1 MAILLGGTQ
10 TESVQRP
17 SQTASAMGSG
27 LGGILGTL
35 GGLLFALPTG
45 GLSAVAAPAMA
56 GAVATAG
63 LGASVGG
70 SIGSSLGGAIG
81 SAVRETQNYEVA
93 AAPGQ
98 QMGLAQALTEMD
110 LPIPAADVATAGIGD
125 LELDSTFGA
134 MPSYLQRLGI
144 RFSTTSGCASIG
156 TVKPV
161 VPLNIAGMKTRRLLR
176 ASVPLSSIRY
186 EDALCLLLRLMT
198 NLPIR
203 RCRINFASTTQKLSR
218 PDRCPSAFQQ
228 RMTEMHESVQRLR
241 TG

>member
-98 QMGLAQALTEMD
+98 PVGLAQALTEMD

-134 MPSYLQRLGI
+134 MPSYLEQSPPPFYG
-144 RFSTTSGCASIG
+144 
-156 TVKPV
+156 
-161 VPLNIAGMKTRRLLR
+161 
-176 ASVPLSSIRY
+176 
-186 EDALCLLLRLMT
+186 
-198 NLPIR
+198 
-203 RCRINFASTTQKLSR
+203 
-218 PDRCPSAFQQ
+218 
-228 RMTEMHESVQRLR
+228 
-241 TG
+241 

>member
-70 SIGSSLGGAIG
+70 SIGSSLGGAVG
-81 SAVRETQNYEVA
+81 SSPWFNETQTYEVA
-93 AAPGQ
+93 ANQGQ
-98 QMGLAQALTEMD
+98 PVGLAQALTEMD

-134 MPSYLQRLGI
+134 MPSYLEQSPPPFYG
-144 RFSTTSGCASIG
+144 
-156 TVKPV
+156 
-161 VPLNIAGMKTRRLLR
+161 
-176 ASVPLSSIRY
+176 
-186 EDALCLLLRLMT
+186 
-198 NLPIR
+198 
-203 RCRINFASTTQKLSR
+203 
-218 PDRCPSAFQQ
+218 
-228 RMTEMHESVQRLR
+228 
-241 TG
+241 